1 VHWTVRGTGFIAIH
15 ELFGAG
21 WVMDGVD
28 THDRLTSRGRFPLLG
43 PIKNAT
49 STFRM
54 ACSALATQ
62 GQGVHPL
69 HDEAVMNG
77 RSDDLVDLARTN
89 IIR

>member
-1 VHWTVRGTGFIAIH
+1 VKAWQQKVA
-15 ELFGAG
+15 APG
-21 WVMDGVD
+21 WVMGRI
-28 THDRLTSRGRFPLLG
+28 RLTSRGRFPSLG
-43 PIKNAT
+43 RIENAT